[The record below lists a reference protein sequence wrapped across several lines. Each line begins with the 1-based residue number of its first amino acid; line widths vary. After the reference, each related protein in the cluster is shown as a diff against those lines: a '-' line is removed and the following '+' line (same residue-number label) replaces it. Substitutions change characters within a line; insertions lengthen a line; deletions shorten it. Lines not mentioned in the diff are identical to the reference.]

1 MQKIIRGINIIVDLV
16 VLCVIL
22 VLAFFGIYN
31 IWDNYQI
38 YQQASSNRF
47 EVYQPI
53 SYDADSSKSID
64 ERFLA
69 LQKKNPDI
77 IGWIHVF
84 DTHINYPMLQGKTN
98 QTYINL
104 DPLRKFSLSGSIFL
118 DSYTSKDFSEFS
130 NVIYGHH
137 MDQEKMFGALDLY
150 VKESYAKAHAKGNL
164 YYEGAFHGFD
174 VVSFVETNAYDS
186 VIYSHYRADSPN
198 KQKLID
204 YIHEKGQYQLR
215 EISTNDK
222 LALFSTCA
230 DGTDNRYI
238 VVVKINDKA
247 YPEPKR
253 EVYQQ
258 ETTRSQKRTIW
269 MSVLLIFLVGIVVLL
284 AYYLYRKKKKS
295 KKKAIDEKVQ

>member
-22 VLAFFGIYN
+22 VLASFGIYN

-47 EVYQPI
+47 EVYQPAA
-53 SYDADSSKSID
+53 YDADSSKSVD
-64 ERFLA
+64 ERFLS

-137 MDQEKMFGALDLY
+137 MDQEKMFGDLDLY
-150 VKESYAKAHAKGNL
+150 AKESYAKTHDKGNL

-258 ETTRSQKRTIW
+258 ETARSQKRTIW

-295 KKKAIDEKVQ
+295 KRKAIDEKVQ

>member
-1 MQKIIRGINIIVDLV
+1 MK
-16 VLCVIL
+16 
-22 VLAFFGIYN
+22 
-31 IWDNYQI
+31 
-38 YQQASSNRF
+38 S
-47 EVYQPI
+47 I
-53 SYDADSSKSID
+53 SQRAYDADSTKSID

-137 MDQEKMFGALDLY
+137 MDQEKMFGDLDLY
-150 VKESYAKAHAKGNL
+150 AKESYAKAHDKGNL

-253 EVYQQ
+253 KVYQQ
-258 ETTRSQKRTIW
+258 ETARSQKRAIW
-269 MSVLLIFLVGIVVLL
+269 MSVLLIFLVGIVVLASL
-284 AYYLYRKKKKS
+284 LPIS
-295 KKKAIDEKVQ
+295 

>member
-1 MQKIIRGINIIVDLV
+1 MDKIIKGISIVVDLL

-22 VLAFFGIYN
+22 VLAAFGIYN

-47 EVYQPI
+47 EVYQPAV
-53 SYDADSSKSID
+53 YDADSSKSVD
-64 ERFLA
+64 ERFLS

-150 VKESYAKAHAKGNL
+150 AKESYAKAHAKGNL

-204 YIHEKGQYQLR
+204 YIHAKGKYQLTH
-215 EISTNDK
+215 ISTNDK

-238 VVVKINDKA
+238 VVVKVNDKG

-253 EVYQQ
+253 EIHQQ
-258 ETTRSQKRTIW
+258 NSKSIKKKTIW
-269 MSVLLIFLVGIVVLL
+269 LGVLLGLFVVVIVVIIG
-284 AYYLYRKKKKS
+284 YYYSKKKKQIKVS
-295 KKKAIDEKVQ
+295 DEKDE